1 MRGLARFTMT
11 FPRFAAAIAMLS
23 APDMEGYNEMYLM
36 IDTRFAQDGDIA
48 WVDNVHVYRIS
59 RRD

>member
-1 MRGLARFTMT
+1 MT

-36 IDTRFAQDGDIA
+36 IDTRGAQDDDIA